1 MIYVLLIIFIAML
14 ICVYY
19 LFDKE
24 IIEPAVIFVSVYTLS
39 IFCACL
45 NVTKWNINLS
55 ITTFWIILIGALEF
69 IAISY
74 YICNKYKN
82 KNLKKSRT
90 FGEIK
95 IAKKTIYLSIFISIL
110 TLILLICNVVY
121 ISKKYGNFNNFSE
134 MLRIFKE
141 YTSYKGVV
149 KLNFVVRTLLKIVI
163 ANAYIYIFIFINNVI
178 VCKQRIKE
186 NIKANILY
194 ICCPIIYILCT
205 LLQSNRSGL
214 IDYALMILTMSLL
227 LYLMKNKWKEKIMI
241 KKIMFIGIIF
251 SVLLVLFYLIA
262 GLVGRENEKNMF
274 EYITFYVGGSIECLN
289 QYVKEPVET
298 KIAGEETF
306 HNLLTNLNDM
316 HITNLDLN
324 SSIHLEFRY
333 YGKTMI
339 GNIYTAYR
347 RWIHDFGYIGALIL
361 NGFMAV
367 FFNVFY
373 NKIKY
378 GNYKKEKTIL
388 MIIIYSYMS
397 YSIYYHPL
405 DSIFYNEFISRAFI
419 LFMFILLITYI
430 IIMNIEFDFIKNNL
444 NIKMKGSIK

>member
-1 MIYVLLIIFIAML
+1 
-14 ICVYY
+14 
-19 LFDKE
+19 
-24 IIEPAVIFVSVYTLS
+24 
-39 IFCACL
+39 
-45 NVTKWNINLS
+45 
-55 ITTFWIILIGALEF
+55 
-69 IAISY
+69 
-74 YICNKYKN
+74 
-82 KNLKKSRT
+82 
-90 FGEIK
+90 
-95 IAKKTIYLSIFISIL
+95 
-110 TLILLICNVVY
+110 
-121 ISKKYGNFNNFSE
+121 
-134 MLRIFKE
+134 
-141 YTSYKGVV
+141 
-149 KLNFVVRTLLKIVI
+149 
-163 ANAYIYIFIFINNVI
+163 
-178 VCKQRIKE
+178 
-186 NIKANILY
+186 
-194 ICCPIIYILCT
+194 
-205 LLQSNRSGL
+205 
-214 IDYALMILTMSLL
+214 
-227 LYLMKNKWKEKIMI
+227 
-241 KKIMFIGIIF
+241 
-251 SVLLVLFYLIA
+251 
-262 GLVGRENEKNMF
+262 MF